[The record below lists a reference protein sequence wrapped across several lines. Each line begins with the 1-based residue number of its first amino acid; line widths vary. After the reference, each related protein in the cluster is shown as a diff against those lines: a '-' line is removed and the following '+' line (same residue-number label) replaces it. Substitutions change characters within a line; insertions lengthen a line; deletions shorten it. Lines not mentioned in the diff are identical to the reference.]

1 MSIRNI
7 VFFIVFICLCLFQQ
21 QTSMA
26 AKKPGHSIKIK
37 SFLKKVPDTLD
48 ENSGLIYWRGLLW
61 THNDSGGK
69 AEVYGF
75 DPKKGNIEIVIE
87 IENSL
92 NTDWED
98 IAQDERYIYIA
109 ETGNNRGTRTD
120 LQVLRFE
127 KQKISFDTKQKVS
140 VEKISFKY
148 ADQTDFSD
156 RNLNNE
162 HDCEAI
168 IAHNDTIYLFS
179 KDWVKQ
185 ITKVYALPNIAG
197 SHVIEA
203 IDSFNV
209 NGLVTGADLSSN
221 GQLAL
226 VGYNN
231 FEPFICL
238 FQPNANGWFSVPKRY
253 ALPKFRFAQTEAI
266 CFAAK
271 NQLLFSCEMT
281 PQFKQQIWEA
291 K

>member
-1 MSIRNI
+1 MNI
-7 VFFIVFICLCLFQQ
+7 KNIIFTIALACLSLFQQ
-21 QTSMA
+21 QTLMA
-26 AKKPGHSIKIK
+26 AQKPDHSIKIK
-37 SFLKKVPDTLD
+37 SFSKKVPDALD

-61 THNDSGGK
+61 SHNDSGGK
-69 AEVYGF
+69 AEIYGF
-75 DPKKGNIEIVIE
+75 NPKKGHIEITIE

-127 KQKISFDTKQKVS
+127 KQIISFDAKQKIN
-140 VEKISFKY
+140 VEKICFKY
-148 ADQTDFSD
+148 ADQSDFTD

-179 KDWVKQ
+179 KDWVNQ
-185 ITKVYALPNIAG
+185 TTKVYALPNTPAN
-197 SHVIEA
+197 HVIEA
-203 IDSFNV
+203 VDSFDV
-209 NGLVTGADLSSN
+209 DGLVTGADLSDD
-221 GQLAL
+221 GKLAL
-226 VGYNN
+226 VGYKD

-238 FQPNANGWFSVPKRY
+238 FQPNAHGWFLKPERY
-253 ALPKFRFAQTEAI
+253 SLPKLMFAQTEGI
-266 CFAAK
+266 CFAAQ

-281 PQFKQQIWEA
+281 PQFKQQIWKA